1 MLEEPIGIPLRED
14 AIGKPDELE
23 DTIPLFPLLLAHDV
37 PLASAAALAMSSSK
51 CIDDSEID
59 LNTMKNE
66 DKGGHDLKNICIHR
80 QHEEGLRTNESKLF
94 HSTRLTVEVK
104 NIIAT

>member
-23 DTIPLFPLLLAHDV
+23 DTIPLFPVLLAHDI

-59 LNTMKNE
+59 INTTE
-66 DKGGHDLKNICIHR
+66 RGRHDLKNICIDR
-80 QHEEGLRTNESKLF
+80 LIFIVSKNSIEILY
-94 HSTRLTVEVK
+94 SSS
-104 NIIAT
+104 